1 MIWGSFQAITNI
13 HEKQRKQLW
22 SLPCRVLLRCDL
34 LLSAESKSAS
44 PHLPP
49 MGTTAVSSPTVGLY
63 VEASFMLHSYLAP
76 VLGGLKLGGHNKAT
90 VLNIASQAAPTPSQL
105 GRTVY
110 WAIPL
115 CRTLCLEHDE
125 PHCTDSSRHPWN
137 VGLLHPVLR
146 TKKLRL
152 KETCWLTQLPVLDLA
167 LSRLTVLNPCSVILD
182 KVMWT
187 WTWLRATYMPI
198 LCLHFFVF

>member
-115 CRTLCLEHDE
+115 CRTLCWLLQ
-125 PHCTDSSRHPWN
+125 TSVKRRSSPSCI
-137 VGLLHPVLR
+137 
-146 TKKLRL
+146 TY
-152 KETCWLTQLPVLDLA
+152 KETKAQRDVLADSTSCLGFG
-167 LSRLTVLNPCSVILD
+167 SESVNCS
-182 KVMWT
+182 
-187 WTWLRATYMPI
+187 
-198 LCLHFFVF
+198 